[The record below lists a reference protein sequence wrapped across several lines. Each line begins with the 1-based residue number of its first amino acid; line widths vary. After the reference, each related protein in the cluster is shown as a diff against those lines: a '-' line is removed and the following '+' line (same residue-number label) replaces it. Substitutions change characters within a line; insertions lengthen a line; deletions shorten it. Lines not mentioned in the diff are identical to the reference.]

1 MRTVLAS
8 LNICKEIIT
17 LVLIVLPSFL
27 LSEQDRIVK
36 GGPER
41 RKWTTLSSPFP
52 LSPLVPP
59 LAFVHRSPLPLLS
72 SSRIA
77 SRLDR
82 RDEEVI
88 RQAAR
93 NDTSFVIAFF
103 DGLFLFS
110 FFFFF
115 FLFSIS
121 GHVINLATNCEKHS
135 LPAFLDGARGNSRS
149 RRGKGRGGGR
159 DGMSRWPR
167 FNRHVRGRRFSS
179 PRLMAEPAQM
189 TALME
194 E

>member
-115 FLFSIS
+115 FYLRPRNKF
-121 GHVINLATNCEKHS
+121 GNKLREAQLAC
-135 LPAFLDGARGNSRS
+135 LPRWRARQLSKPKRQRK
-149 RRGKGRGGGR
+149 RRR
-159 DGMSRWPR
+159 
-167 FNRHVRGRRFSS
+167 
-179 PRLMAEPAQM
+179 
-189 TALME
+189 
-194 E
+194 